1 MDMAILNTSHL
12 PPLMHLY
19 QSNRLERLFD
29 QLLVTCTTAPL
40 DDPFTR
46 EIIVVQ
52 HPGMAQWISRQWALS
67 TGIASCL
74 HFPLPAR
81 ALGELYARLDHTPR
95 KNEAWQ
101 SPVLRWRIQELLPTY
116 KDHPAFQTLRDY
128 LHTSPSPEDDATR
141 AFQLAGRIAEVFDQ
155 YLIYRPDLLLQWE
168 DRPDEKDW
176 QAVLW
181 QQLCQG
187 QAAHQARLHQHFRTL
202 LVHNGQTGQR
212 WPSAPGAWG
221 ALPGS
226 LLPRRLHLFGI
237 SSLAPVYLDLFV
249 QLSHH
254 LETHCYQLSPC
265 SQYWHGLA
273 PARHQA
279 QAQAQDDLLA
289 FSSPLV
295 EADNAL
301 LTKLGQAG
309 RDFARQLLD
318 NGLDDPLDLYEE
330 PREKSLLAELQ
341 RQLLYL
347 SPTPDPAE
355 RWPVATHDA
364 SIQLHVCYSPFR
376 EVQAL
381 HDALLD
387 CFRTCPGLRPDDI
400 LVTAPNIS
408 NYGAAIRA
416 VFGEAPPAHSIP
428 WTLADQPPV
437 QEDTMFRLFLSLLDV
452 LTGRCTSTE
461 LLDLLEHPALHRRF
475 GLDVAQLPLLH
486 KLVQGA
492 GIRWGLDAAHRRD
505 LGIESGQ
512 EYSWRH
518 GLDRL
523 LLGHAMGRIDALHA
537 GLLPCPPATEEATV
551 ALGALCL
558 FYDTLSA
565 WRLRWQNPLPAQE
578 WPPLLLGLLADCFD
592 QSFEDEGL
600 NHLRQVVHNL
610 ATELTLA
617 GYTLMLT
624 PHTLRLRLEECLHSH
639 DSGQA
644 FLSGRVTFCNMVP
657 MRSLPFQVIC
667 LLGMNDGDFPRQQHP
682 VSFDHIVK
690 KPRLGD
696 RNRRDD
702 DRYLFLEAILSARK
716 RLLLFWAGYSQRD
729 GTELPPSVVISEL
742 CDYLDSNMCPAAYP
756 GASLSEKLRVEH
768 PLQPFS
774 AANYNGTAKEPSYN
788 PDWLPAALVTAPAPF
803 QDGPLPVSGQLERQ
817 MELAA
822 LLRFWRNPARYFLRH
837 SLGMALYAEEA
848 PVEEAEPFTLNGLEH
863 YHLRQEITARK
874 LAGQDQA
881 LIQQILYAQGRL
893 PQGNFAAPS
902 MDRLADEATR
912 LAETLPT
919 HLGSPVSPLE
929 VRLPLEG
936 ILLCGWL
943 DKLYDGGRLVWTS
956 GRVSTGL
963 LLETWICHLVL
974 AVVAPADTV
983 TTSRIVSCESTTGVQ
998 QVQFSAM
1005 QAEEAATLLRP
1016 YVQMFL
1022 EGQQEALP
1030 FFPKS
1035 GLAWAK
1041 QIHKNNDVN
1050 KAHDAA
1056 HKVWHGDW
1064 YVSGERE
1071 DAAFRLLFPEEAPLE
1086 NRFTQLAAL
1095 FLPLLKALTES
1106 EDAAA

>member
-1 MDMAILNTSHL
+1 
-12 PPLMHLY
+12 MHLY
-19 QSNRLERLFD
+19 QSNRLERLFK
-29 QLLVTCTTAPL
+29 QLLANCTSATL

-52 HPGMAQWISRQWALS
+52 HPGMAQWLSRQWALS
-67 TGIASCL
+67 TGIASLL

-81 ALGELYARLDHTPR
+81 ALGELYGRLDSTPR
-95 KNEAWQ
+95 QNEIWQ

-116 KDHPAFQTLRDY
+116 KDHPAFLALHNY
-128 LHTSPSPEDDATR
+128 LHTGPGSEDNATR
-141 AFQLAGRIAEVFDQ
+141 IFQLAGRIAEVFDQ

-168 DRPDEKDW
+168 DRPDEEDW
-176 QAVLW
+176 QAILW
-181 QQLCQG
+181 QQLCLEQN
-187 QAAHQARLHQHFRTL
+187 AHQARLHQHFRAL
-202 LVHNGQTGQR
+202 LMHNGPSGQE
-212 WPSAPGAWG
+212 WPSAQGPQGTAS
-221 ALPGS
+221 AS

-265 SQYWHGLA
+265 SQYWHDLA
-273 PARHQA
+273 PARKQA
-279 QAQAQDDLLA
+279 QIQAQDALLA

-295 EADNAL
+295 EAGNAL
-301 LTKLGQAG
+301 LTQLGQTG
-309 RDFARQLLD
+309 RDFARQLLE

-330 PREKSLLAELQ
+330 PQEESLLAELQ

-347 SPTPDPAE
+347 SPAPEPAE
-355 RWPVATHDA
+355 RWPVAADDA

-387 CFRTCPGLRPDDI
+387 CFSTCPGLRPDDI
-400 LVTAPNIS
+400 LVAAPNIS

-416 VFGEAPPAHSIP
+416 VFGEAPPAQSIP
-428 WTLADQPPV
+428 WALADQPSA
-437 QEDTMFRLFLSLLDV
+437 QADSMFHLFLALLDV
-452 LTGRCTSTE
+452 LMGRCTSTE

-486 KLVQGA
+486 KLVQEA

-512 EYSWRH
+512 EHSWRH

-523 LLGHAMGRIDALHA
+523 LLGHAMGRIDVLHA
-537 GLLPCPPATEEATV
+537 GLLPCPPAAEEAT
-551 ALGALCL
+551 AILGALCL
-558 FYDTLSA
+558 FYDTLST
-565 WRLRWQNPLPAQE
+565 WRLSWQRPRPAQE

-592 QSFEDEGL
+592 QSFENEGL
-600 NHLRQVVHNL
+600 SHLRQVVHNL
-610 ATELTLA
+610 ATELALA
-617 GYTLMLT
+617 GCALMLT

-639 DSGQA
+639 DGGQA

-682 VSFDHIVK
+682 VSFDHMAK

-702 DRYLFLEAILSARK
+702 DRYLFLEAIFSARK
-716 RLLLFWAGYSQRD
+716 HLLLSWVGRSQRD
-729 GTELPPSVVISEL
+729 GAELPPSVVISEL
-742 CDYLDSNMCPAAYP
+742 CDYLDSNMRPAANP
-756 GASLSEKLRVEH
+756 GTKLSEQLRVEH

-774 AANYNGTAKEPSYN
+774 ATNYNGTGKAPSYN
-788 PDWLPAALVTAPAPF
+788 PHWLPAALATAPAPF
-803 QDGPLPVSGQLERQ
+803 QDGPLPVPAEDRQ
-817 MELAA
+817 VELAA
-822 LLRFWRNPARYFLRH
+822 LLHFWRNPARYFLRH
-837 SLGMALYAEEA
+837 SLGMALYAEEV
-848 PVEEAEPFTLNGLEH
+848 PVEEAEPFTLDGLEH
-863 YHLRQEITARK
+863 FHLRQEMAARK
-874 LAGQDQA
+874 LTGQDEA
-881 LIQQILYAQGRL
+881 LIQQILRAQGRL

-902 MDRLADEATR
+902 MDRLTDEAAR
-912 LAETLPT
+912 LTETLHA
-919 HLGSPVSPLE
+919 HLASPVPPLE
-929 VRLPLEG
+929 VRLPLEN

-943 DKLYDGGRLVWTS
+943 DKLHDGGRLVWTG
-956 GRVSTGL
+956 GRVSAGL

-974 AVVAPADTV
+974 AAVAPAGTV
-983 TTSRIVSCESTTGVQ
+983 TTSRIVSWESTTGVQ

-1041 QIHKNNDVN
+1041 QIHKDNELN

-1056 HKVWHGDW
+1056 CKVWHGDW
-1064 YVSGERE
+1064 YASGERE
-1071 DAAFRLLFPEEAPLE
+1071 DAAFRLLFPEEAPLN

-1095 FLPLLKALTES
+1095 FLPLLKALTEP